1 MNQQSVLH
9 RPILVLWLL
18 SAAISIG
25 AAGCGSAENE
35 AEPTAGTGPKR
46 FVFITNGDDPFWD
59 ACNAGL
65 QEGAKRSGLAEQGLQ
80 VVMEKNNGTAQGQI
94 EKLRQLGS
102 QSDIAGVAISV
113 IQAENV
119 AIVEEMKRLTAKGV
133 AVITVDGDVNRELFP
148 DGRPYY
154 IGTDNIVGGR
164 LLGTAG
170 KQLLSSRG
178 IKEGGYVQFAGF
190 TDNDNAR
197 ARMNGF
203 KEAVGEA
210 YTELDRMA
218 DSMDLSKARDNVRAA
233 LVNHPNLKSLVGIW
247 AYNAPAIAEVV
258 EERGVRDQITIVTF
272 DAQAAALDHMA
283 EGRIDCMVVQNP
295 FDMGI
300 QTVRLLLAMRTD
312 DDATIM
318 EMFPNRGEP
327 GGDIYTT
334 GLRLIIP
341 DAWAEDENAPI
352 KPADFESAE
361 NTDMIEVLSLSAVRP
376 LQFLTASAAC
386 LTPGGTD
393 ARNTNFA
400 GAAVAAS
407 E

>member
-1 MNQQSVLH
+1 MNQRSPLY
-9 RPILVLWLL
+9 RPFLCLWLL
-18 SAAISIG
+18 SVVIAVAVT
-25 AAGCGSAENE
+25 GCGSAENQ
-35 AEPTAGTGPKR
+35 ATPTASAGPQR

-65 QEGAKRSGLAEQGLQ
+65 QEGAKRSGLAEQELQ

-170 KQLLSSRG
+170 KQLLASRG
-178 IKEGGYVQFAGF
+178 VKEGGYVQFAGF

-203 KEAVGEA
+203 KEAVGES

-300 QTVRLLLAMRTD
+300 QTVRLLLAMHTD
-312 DDATIM
+312 DDTTIS
-318 EMFPNRGEP
+318 EMFPKRGEP

-341 DAWAEDENAPI
+341 DAWEQDADAPI

-361 NTDMIEVLSLSAVRP
+361 NDGMIEVLSLSAFRKW
-376 LQFLTASAAC
+376 LTQYGLS
-386 LTPGGTD
+386 
-393 ARNTNFA
+393 
-400 GAAVAAS
+400 S
-407 E
+407 S